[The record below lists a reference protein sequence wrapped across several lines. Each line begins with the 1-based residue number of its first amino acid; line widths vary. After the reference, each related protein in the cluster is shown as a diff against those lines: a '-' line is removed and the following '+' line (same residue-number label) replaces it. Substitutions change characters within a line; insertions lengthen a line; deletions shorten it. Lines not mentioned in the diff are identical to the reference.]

1 VYVECAN
8 YGATNMTAGLDQINV
23 HAATYNENLAF
34 RSTLSE
40 NPDKI

>member
-1 VYVECAN
+1 MAAV
-8 YGATNMTAGLDQINV
+8 LDQFNV

-34 RSTLSE
+34 GSMLSE